1 MRYFIF
7 ILALLLVAPAFS
19 VAQSLDRDDALF
31 VGAQVFI
38 EPGQTDAQ
46 VDGWFRT
53 LRENG
58 MGVCRIRMF
67 ESYMDDGRDGCFS
80 MSRVRAVFRILRSSA
95 RPGRA
100 GWKTILCRT
109 SPLTDIRCGRPSVV
123 HDRAAGREQC
133 I

>member
-7 ILALLLVAPAFS
+7 ILALLLAAPVFS

-67 ESYMDDGRDGCFS
+67 ESYMADGRAGCFS
-80 MSRVRAVFRILRSSA
+80 MNRDRVLFRIIRSSVWLWMT
-95 RPGRA
+95 
-100 GWKTILCRT
+100 GWKTIPFLI
-109 SPLTDIRCGRPSVV
+109 LLQMDIRCLQICGKNASRWT
-123 HDRAAGREQC
+123 
-133 I
+133 

>member
-7 ILALLLVAPAFS
+7 ILALLLAAPVFS
-19 VAQSLDRDDALF
+19 VAQPLERDGVPF
-31 VGAQVFI
+31 IGAQVFI

-67 ESYMDDGRDGCFS
+67 ESYMADGRAGCFS
-80 MSRVRAVFRILRSSA
+80 MNRDRVLFRIIRSSVWLWMT
-95 RPGRA
+95 
-100 GWKTILCRT
+100 GWKTIPFLI
-109 SPLTDIRCGRPSVV
+109 LLQMDIRCLQICGKNASRWT
-123 HDRAAGREQC
+123 
-133 I
+133 

>member
-1 MRYFIF
+1 MINGNNMRYF

-53 LRENG
+53 LRDNG

-67 ESYMDDGRDGCFS
+67 ESYMADGRDGCFS
-80 MSRVRAVFRILRSSA
+80 MSRGRAVFRILRA
-95 RPGRA
+95 A
-100 GWKTILCRT
+100 GW
-109 SPLTDIRCGRPSVV
+109 
-123 HDRAAGREQC
+123 EQC
-133 I
+133 LQRRRGDVSDSG